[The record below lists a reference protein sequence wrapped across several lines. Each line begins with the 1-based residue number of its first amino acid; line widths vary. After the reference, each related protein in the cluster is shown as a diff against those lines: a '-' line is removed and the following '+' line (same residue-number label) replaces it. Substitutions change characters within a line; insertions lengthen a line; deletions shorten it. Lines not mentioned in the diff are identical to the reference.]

1 VLPKISTSTVLKQTK
16 IIDPLFIFEQ
26 RKKRQLKK
34 LRFQKTDNLFRGKIK
49 IDSFIFHLENIFSI
63 YLPKVIW

>member
-1 VLPKISTSTVLKQTK
+1 LKQTK
-16 IIDPLFIFEQ
+16 EVIDPLLIFEL
-26 RKKRQLKK
+26 RKRQL
-34 LRFQKTDNLFRGKIK
+34 LKTEVSDNPFRGKIK

>member
-49 IDSFIFHLENIFSI
+49 NR
-63 YLPKVIW
+63 